1 LVVGANDVV
10 NPAAETDPASPLYG
24 MPILKAYQAKNVLA
38 VKRGRGKGFAGI
50 ENDLFFKD
58 QTYMLFG
65 DAQDVLG
72 KLVQALKKI

>member
-1 LVVGANDVV
+1 MV

-50 ENDLFFKD
+50 ENDLFLRIRRTCFSEMPR
-58 QTYMLFG
+58 TCLENWFRH
-65 DAQDVLG
+65 
-72 KLVQALKKI
+72 